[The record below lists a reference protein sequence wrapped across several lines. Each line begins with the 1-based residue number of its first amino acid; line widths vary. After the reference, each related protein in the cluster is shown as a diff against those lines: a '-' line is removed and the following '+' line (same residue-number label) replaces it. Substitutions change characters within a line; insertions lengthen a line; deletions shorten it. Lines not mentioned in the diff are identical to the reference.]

1 MPKKPLTLDTRPV
14 HGDPGMSDAPLPR
27 LNPYAREV
35 IASVL
40 EPMHVPYSVSAGEHQ
55 VTVLS
60 PMAWL
65 SIISWFGRFFERPIV
80 PIVGR
85 LSVDG
90 TRAEEISFTVS
101 RGPDYLR
108 IRIAGDGANVL
119 GRFGR
124 EARAITRLKDE
135 RPGVMGWN
143 TAARLD
149 LQALGQAYA
158 ELDPAYN
165 DQASPR
171 L

>member
-1 MPKKPLTLDTRPV
+1 MPKKPLTLDARPI
-14 HGDPGMSDAPLPR
+14 HGDRGMIDTPLPR
-27 LNPYAREV
+27 LNPYARQV
-35 IASVL
+35 VAKVL
-40 EPMHVPYSVSAGEHQ
+40 EPLHIPYSVSAGEHS
-55 VTVLS
+55 VTIMS
-60 PMAWL
+60 PLAWL
-65 SIISWFGRFFERPIV
+65 SAIAWFGRFFRRPIV

-101 RGPDYLR
+101 RGQDYLR

-124 EARAITRLKDE
+124 EARAIVRLE
-135 RPGVMGWN
+135 ETPGAMGWD
-143 TAARLD
+143 TSKRLD
-149 LQALGQAYA
+149 VTALGQAYA
-158 ELDPAYN
+158 ALDPAYN